1 MKKIFTFITLA
12 LAGAISAFSQPA
24 EGYYR
29 VKNAQTNKYIS
40 LINDKID
47 DANRASLERGG
58 GGYAFALR
66 MKDQAEVISD
76 PGSIMHLAPGTGE
89 KDNYILEGQGMNTY
103 KLTHLYLT
111 IFTGTEYRA
120 DGTAVASTL
129 SGAYW
134 MYGTHSGVRR
144 YLFDTVSKVDID
156 YDWDKGKVKGYSCL
170 EGAGSSKTLDAKAN
184 WYFNPIDNVNEY
196 FALTPEVE
204 AEGKY
209 YTTIF
214 CSFPF
219 KVGEG
224 MKVWTIKEY
233 TDRNNL
239 AEAAQIVEVE
249 DGIVPGN
256 TAVIIECKSKNPT
269 DNKVT
274 LLTASEASGKSV
286 KTVLEGRY
294 FSYIPRTSDGLT
306 ENENMSELKDALPYT
321 PSQMRVLGV
330 ADGKLAL
337 VKPSEN
343 GKDKQLVVTKSSK
356 YMLPNKA
363 FLQFANVPNVIS
375 LTTEPLS
382 IRTVGQEKA
391 QNTDIYNLQ
400 GQKVADKGTNID
412 ELPRGLYIINGKKVI
427 KD

>member
-1 MKKIFTFITLA
+1 
-12 LAGAISAFSQPA
+12 
-24 EGYYR
+24 
-29 VKNAQTNKYIS
+29 
-40 LINDKID
+40 
-47 DANRASLERGG
+47 
-58 GGYAFALR
+58 

-76 PGSIMHLAPGTGE
+76 PGSIIYLSPASE
-89 KDNYILEGQGMNTY
+89 KEYILEGQGMNTY
-103 KLTHLYLT
+103 QLSKLYLT

-120 DGTAVASTL
+120 DGVAVGSTL

-134 MYGTHSGVRR
+134 MHGTAGGVRR
-144 YLFDTVSKVDID
+144 YMFDTVNKLDID
-156 YDWDKGKVKGYSCL
+156 YNWDTNKVKGYACM
-170 EGAGSSKTLDAKAN
+170 EAAGVSKGVDAKAN

-196 FALTPEVE
+196 LGLTPEVE
-204 AEGKY
+204 ADGKY
-209 YTTIF
+209 YTTIY
-214 CSFPF
+214 CSFPI

-233 TDRNNL
+233 TKNNNL

-249 DGIVPGN
+249 DGIVPAN
-256 TAVIIECKSKNPT
+256 TAVIIECKSKDPA

-274 LLTASEASGKSV
+274 LLTAAEVSGK
-286 KTVLEGRY
+286 KLTTVLEGRY
-294 FSYIPRTSDGLT
+294 FSYIPRTSDGLG
-306 ENENMSELKDALPYT
+306 ENTNMAKLKDALPYT
-321 PSQMRVLGV
+321 AAQMRVLGSV
-330 ADGKLAL
+330 NGKLAL

-343 GKDKQLVVTKSSK
+343 GKDKQLVVTKSNK

-363 FLQFANVPNVIS
+363 FLWFANLPDVIT
-375 LTTEPLS
+375 LTTEALS

-400 GQKVADKGTNID
+400 GQKVADKGTSVD